1 MTKEEK
7 VIKYYMICN
16 KLKSLIRSGW
26 IKWNLEGDRL
36 ESVAEHIY
44 GVQMLA
50 ISMWS
55 EYKYDID
62 LEKVILMLAV
72 HELEETVIGDLTI
85 FDIEKSDKIKLGHE
99 AVCNILSDLRCGDK
113 IKNLIFEFDDRKTKE
128 ALFAYYCDKLECDI
142 QAKIY
147 DDRGYVSLRKQDNN
161 KVFKDKDVKKY
172 LDEYKSFSGMWL
184 KFGQDKYNYDN
195 NFKEVSDYLLNND
208 IKDML
213 N

>member
-85 FDIEKSDKIKLGHE
+85 FDIEKSDKIKLGHD
-99 AVCNILSDLRCGDK
+99 AVCNILSDLDKGDK

>member
-85 FDIEKSDKIKLGHE
+85 FDIEKSDKIKLGHD
-99 AVCNILSDLRCGDK
+99 AVCNILSDLDKGDK

-128 ALFAYYCDKLECDI
+128 ALFAHYCDKLECDI

-147 DDRGYVSLRKQDNN
+147 DDRGYVSLKKQDNN

>member
-85 FDIEKSDKIKLGHE
+85 FDIEKSDKIKLGHD
-99 AVCNILSDLRCGDK
+99 AVCNILSDLDKGDK

-128 ALFAYYCDKLECDI
+128 ALFAHYCDKLECDI

>member
-85 FDIEKSDKIKLGHE
+85 FDIEKSDKIKLGHD
-99 AVCNILSDLRCGDK
+99 AVCNILSDLDKGDK

-147 DDRGYVSLRKQDNN
+147 DDRGYVSLKKQDNN

>member
-85 FDIEKSDKIKLGHE
+85 FDIEKS
-99 AVCNILSDLRCGDK
+99 DK